1 MIGKDTGKNV
11 YTYEARV
18 RYSETDQYGK
28 LTLGAILDY
37 FQDTSTFEAEDRGI
51 GIAFLE
57 ENQIVW
63 ILSGWQVQIESYP
76 MLGEKIKINTFPYD
90 FKNFFGMRNFY
101 LQDERGRTLVRANTI
116 WTLMDTEKG
125 CPIRIPQNLLALY
138 HLKDKIQMEYLPRK
152 INLTDTMEEKEH
164 VTIREYHLD
173 TNGHVNNAQY
183 VKIANEISQTRNI
196 LGMRADYRKAAKL
209 GDVMIPYVGT
219 ESGKE
224 IICFKDNDGTS
235 YAVVEFQNEM

>member
-1 MIGKDTGKNV
+1 M

-219 ESGKE
+219 ESGKK